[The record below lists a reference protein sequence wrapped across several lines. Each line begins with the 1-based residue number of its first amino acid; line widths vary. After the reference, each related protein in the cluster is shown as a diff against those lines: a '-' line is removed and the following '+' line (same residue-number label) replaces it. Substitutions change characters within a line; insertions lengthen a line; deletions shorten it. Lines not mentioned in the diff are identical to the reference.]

1 MGGSSVTDSFDYVFS
16 ENGLVAHEKG
26 QLLEKQD
33 ISKVLFKETHSTLTQ
48 LKICFV

>member
-33 ISKVLFKETHSTLTQ
+33 ISKVLKETHSTLT
-48 LKICFV
+48 